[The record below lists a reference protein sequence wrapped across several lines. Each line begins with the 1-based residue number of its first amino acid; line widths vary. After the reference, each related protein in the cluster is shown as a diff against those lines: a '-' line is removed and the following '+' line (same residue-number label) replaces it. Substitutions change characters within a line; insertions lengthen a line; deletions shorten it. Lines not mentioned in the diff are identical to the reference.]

1 MVIQK
6 SDERFYTFYN
16 KSRKINNIKINN
28 WFARRTKLNK
38 PNQMN
43 TQPTPEDEQIMNDI
57 LIQLERMKQNQKNL
71 YLQLIPF
78 F

>member
-1 MVIQK
+1 
-6 SDERFYTFYN
+6 
-16 KSRKINNIKINN
+16 
-28 WFARRTKLNK
+28 
-38 PNQMN
+38 MN

-78 F
+78 RK

>member
-1 MVIQK
+1 
-6 SDERFYTFYN
+6 
-16 KSRKINNIKINN
+16 
-28 WFARRTKLNK
+28 
-38 PNQMN
+38 MN

-78 F
+78 

>member
-1 MVIQK
+1 
-6 SDERFYTFYN
+6 
-16 KSRKINNIKINN
+16 
-28 WFARRTKLNK
+28 
-38 PNQMN
+38 MN